1 MQQAAELSVA
11 APTITSSL
19 DGRFMSGLKDER
31 VSASQF
37 YKNMGIKETQPE
49 VESTP
54 PVGLSLHWE
63 HCMWKTAVCM

>member
-37 YKNMGIKETQPE
+37 YTGLGVKEAQ
-49 VESTP
+49 SGGSSP
-54 PVGLSLHWE
+54 PPSVGLPS
-63 HCMWKTAVCM
+63 C